1 MSEIQ
6 VIKGGAFVIEE
17 TDAMNVF
24 IPEEIGEEH
33 QMIISTCSGFIE
45 QHIYPNRELIEEQK
59 PGLARELLKEMGNI
73 GLLGAHMP
81 EQYGGMQLD
90 NNTNTIISDVLGPAG
105 SFTVSYAVQIGIG
118 MLPILYFGT
127 DDQKSKYLPPLISG
141 DLIACYCLTEPGSG
155 SDALA
160 AKTKAVLSEDGKHYL
175 ITGQKMWISN
185 AGFADIFIVF
195 AKIDGEKF
203 TCFIVE
209 RNSDGL
215 TLGEEEKKMGIKG
228 SSTRQVFFEQVK
240 VPVDNVLGEIGKG
253 HLIAFNVLNI
263 GRFKLGALCLGGARK
278 VADLSIKYAN
288 ERHQFKQPI
297 ASFGAIKYK
306 LAEQA
311 IRIFSSESALYRVS
325 NLIELFKQQ
334 RTNEG
339 ASYAEATLD
348 AAEQYAIECSILKID
363 GSEVLDYVVD
373 EAVQIHGGIGF
384 SEEYLIARAYRDSRI
399 NRIYEGTNE
408 INRLLM
414 VDMLLKR
421 AMKGELDLVGP
432 AWAVQKELASM
443 PSMQIPEG
451 NFGQEKEAVR
461 NFKKIGLMVAGAA
474 AKMQLDGQLNL
485 REEQEILMNIA
496 NLLTDIFLSESV
508 LLRIEKWTSLFPE
521 HPDSKLYEAILKVQ
535 ISDAQARINK
545 EAADAI
551 ASFAEGDLLKTFMMG
566 LKRFTKYPPVN
577 VKACRRMIADH
588 LCAENGFALGLK

>member
-1 MSEIQ
+1 MR
-6 VIKGGAFVIEE
+6 KGGAFVIEE
-17 TDAMNVF
+17 QDPAEVF
-24 IPEEIGEEH
+24 IPEDAGEEH
-33 QMIISTCSGFIE
+33 GMIMDTCRDFLE
-45 QHIYPNRELIEEQK
+45 QHIFPNRERIEDQE
-59 PGLARELLKEMGNI
+59 PGLARQLLKQMGDI

-81 EQYGGMQLD
+81 EEYGGMQLD
-90 NNTNTIISDVLGPAG
+90 NNTNTIISDILGPAG

-118 MLPILYFGT
+118 MLPILYFGN
-127 DDQKSKYLPPLISG
+127 DEQRKKYLPPLISG

-160 AKTKAVLSEDGKHYL
+160 AKTRAELSQDGTHYL

-209 RNSDGL
+209 KGAKGL

-228 SSTRQVFFEQVK
+228 SSTRQVFFDNVQ
-240 VPVDNVLGEIGKG
+240 VPVENVLGEIGKG
-253 HLIAFNVLNI
+253 HSIAFNVLNI

-288 ERHQFKQPI
+288 ERHQFEKSI
-297 ASFGAIKYK
+297 GSFGAIKHK
-306 LAEQA
+306 LAQQA
-311 IRIFSSESALYRVS
+311 VRIFSCESALYRVS
-325 NLIELFKQQ
+325 NLIETYKQA
-334 RTNEG
+334 RMGEG
-339 ASYAEATLD
+339 ATYEKATLD

-363 GSEVLDYVVD
+363 GSEVLDFVVD
-373 EAVQIHGGIGF
+373 EAVQVHGGIGF
-384 SEEYLIARAYRDSRI
+384 SEEYPIARAYRDSRI

-443 PSMQIPEG
+443 PSMQQPEG
-451 NFGQEKEAVR
+451 DYGHEWEAVR

-496 NLLTDIFLSESV
+496 DMLTEIFLTESV
-508 LLRIEKWTSLFPE
+508 VLRVQ
-521 HPDSKLYEAILKVQ
+521 KLKNNSGDTHLAFMKPSCAYRLAMPSIGCSDIATEAI
-535 ISDAQARINK
+535 
-545 EAADAI
+545 AAF
-551 ASFAEGDLLKTFMMG
+551 SEGDLLKTFQMG
-566 LKRFTKYPPVN
+566 VKRYIKYPAAN
-577 VKACRRMIADH
+577 TKNLRRFIADS
-588 LCAENGFALGLK
+588 LLTDNGYTIGLH

>member
-1 MSEIQ
+1 MR
-6 VIKGGAFVIEE
+6 KGGAFVIEE
-17 TDAMNVF
+17 QDPAEVF
-24 IPEEIGEEH
+24 IPEDAGEEH
-33 QMIISTCSGFIE
+33 GMIMDTCRDFLE
-45 QHIYPNRELIEEQK
+45 QHIFPNRERIEDQE
-59 PGLARELLKEMGNI
+59 PGLARQLLKQMGDI

-81 EQYGGMQLD
+81 EEYGGMQLD
-90 NNTNTIISDVLGPAG
+90 NNTNTIISDILGPAG

-118 MLPILYFGT
+118 MLPILYFGN
-127 DDQKSKYLPPLISG
+127 DEQRKKYLPPLISG

-160 AKTKAVLSEDGKHYL
+160 AKTRAELSQDGTHYL

-209 RNSDGL
+209 KGAKGL

-228 SSTRQVFFEQVK
+228 SSTRQVFFDNVQ
-240 VPVDNVLGEIGKG
+240 VPVENVLGEIGKG
-253 HLIAFNVLNI
+253 HSIAFNVLNI

-288 ERHQFKQPI
+288 ERHQFEKSI
-297 ASFGAIKYK
+297 GSFGAIKHK
-306 LAEQA
+306 LAQQA
-311 IRIFSSESALYRVS
+311 VRIFSCESALYRVS
-325 NLIELFKQQ
+325 NLIETYKQA
-334 RTNEG
+334 RMGEG
-339 ASYAEATLD
+339 ATYEKATLD

-363 GSEVLDYVVD
+363 GSEVLDFVVD
-373 EAVQIHGGIGF
+373 EAVQVHGGIGF
-384 SEEYLIARAYRDSRI
+384 SEEYPIARAYRDSRI

-443 PSMQIPEG
+443 PSMQQPEG
-451 NFGQEKEAVR
+451 DYGHEWEAVH

-496 NLLTDIFLSESV
+496 DMLTEIFLTESV
-508 LLRIEKWTSLFPE
+508 LLRVQ
-521 HPDSKLYEAILKVQ
+521 KLKNQTGETHLALHEAIMRVQ
-535 ISDAQARINK
+535 VSDAQHRMQRIAT
-545 EAADAI
+545 EAI
-551 ASFAEGDLLKTFMMG
+551 AAFSEGDLLKTFQMG
-566 LKRFTKYPPVN
+566 VKRYIKYPAAN
-577 VKACRRMIADH
+577 TKNLRRFIADA
-588 LCAENGFALGLK
+588 LLTENGYAIGLH

>member
-1 MSEIQ
+1 MR
-6 VIKGGAFVIEE
+6 KGGAFIIEE
-17 TDAMNVF
+17 QEPAEVF
-24 IPEEIGEEH
+24 IPEDAGEEH
-33 QMIISTCSGFIE
+33 GMIMDTCRDFLE
-45 QHIYPNRELIEEQK
+45 QHIFPNREKIEEQE
-59 PGLARELLKEMGNI
+59 PGLARQLLRQMGDI

-81 EQYGGMQLD
+81 EAYGGMQLD
-90 NNTNTIISDVLGPAG
+90 NNTNTIISDILGPAG

-118 MLPILYFGT
+118 MLPILYFGNEE
-127 DDQKSKYLPPLISG
+127 QRKKYLPPLISG

-160 AKTKAVLSEDGKHYL
+160 AKTRADLSSDGTHYL

-209 RNSDGL
+209 KGAEGL

-228 SSTRQVFFEQVK
+228 SSTRQVFFDNVK
-240 VPVDNVLGEIGKG
+240 VPVENVLGEIGKG
-253 HLIAFNVLNI
+253 HSIAFNVLNI

-278 VADLSIKYAN
+278 VVDLSVKYAN
-288 ERHQFKQPI
+288 ERHQFEKSI
-297 ASFGAIKYK
+297 GSFGAIKHK
-306 LAEQA
+306 LAQQA
-311 IRIFSSESALYRVS
+311 VRIFSCESALYRVS
-325 NLIELFKQQ
+325 NLMETYKHA
-334 RTNEG
+334 RMGEG
-339 ASYAEATLD
+339 ASYEKATLE

-363 GSEVLDYVVD
+363 GSEVLDFVVD

-384 SEEYLIARAYRDSRI
+384 SEEYPIARAYRDSRI

-443 PSMQIPEG
+443 PSMQQPEG
-451 NFGQEKEAVR
+451 DYGHEWEAVR

-496 NLLTDIFLSESV
+496 DMLTEIFLTESV
-508 LLRIEKWTSLFPE
+508 VLRVQKLKNNSADTNRA
-521 HPDSKLYEAILKVQ
+521 LYEAIMRLQV
-535 ISDAQARINK
+535 SDAQHRMQRIAT
-545 EAADAI
+545 EAISAF
-551 ASFAEGDLLKTFMMG
+551 SEGDLLKTFQMG
-566 LKRFTKYPPVN
+566 IKRYVKYPATN
-577 VKACRRMIADH
+577 TKNLRRMVADA
-588 LCAENGFALGLK
+588 LLAENGYSIGLH